1 MENILG
7 VEYLLFLKGGFFWG
21 NCQIMKIMLH
31 VRRRGGGSH
40 KNSAELI
47 KVLQKVTRVNQLVA
61 LRLKV
66 GRQALVYP

>member
-1 MENILG
+1 
-7 VEYLLFLKGGFFWG
+7 
-21 NCQIMKIMLH
+21 MKIMLH